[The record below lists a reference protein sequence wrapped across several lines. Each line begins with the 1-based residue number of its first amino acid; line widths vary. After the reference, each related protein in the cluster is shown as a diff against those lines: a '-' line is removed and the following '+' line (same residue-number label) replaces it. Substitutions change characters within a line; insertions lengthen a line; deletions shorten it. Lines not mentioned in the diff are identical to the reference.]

1 MIHVTLLDP
10 SVVLMV
16 GAAGSGKST
25 LAARLFAADEILSS
39 DALRAAIAGDAR
51 DQRATGAAFR
61 ALARLLERRIANG
74 RLSVIDATNVRPAD
88 RRPWIAAARRHGVP
102 VAAIV
107 LDLPPA
113 VIHAQNAARSRVVDP
128 EAIDRHLRAI
138 RGTVDR
144 GELEQEGVDP
154 VVLLRS
160 PAETQSVIIT
170 RIAAPTQ
177 PLAPPAGPTA

>member
-1 MIHVTLLDP
+1 MIRVTLMDP
-10 SVVLMV
+10 SVVLLV

-25 LAARLFAADEILSS
+25 LASRLFAPDEILSS

-61 ALARLLERRIANG
+61 ALARMLERRLANG
-74 RLSVIDATNVRPAD
+74 RLSVIDATNARGAD
-88 RRPWIAAARRHGVP
+88 RRPWIAAGRRHGVP

-113 VIHAQNAARSRVVDP
+113 IVHAQNAARSRNVDP
-128 EAIDRHLRAI
+128 AAVDRHLRAI
-138 RGTVDR
+138 RRTVDR
-144 GELEQEGVDP
+144 RELEQEGMDP

-160 PAETQSVIIT
+160 PGEARSVIVT
-170 RIAAPTQ
+170 RIAVPTR
-177 PLAPPAGPTA
+177 PLPPPAAPA